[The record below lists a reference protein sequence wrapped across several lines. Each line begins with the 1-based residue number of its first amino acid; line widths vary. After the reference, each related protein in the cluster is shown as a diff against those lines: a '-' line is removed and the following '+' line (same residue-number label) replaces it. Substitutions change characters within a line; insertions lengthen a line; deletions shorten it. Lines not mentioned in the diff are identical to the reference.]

1 MKHFNCIDTS
11 CTFFITNIT
20 IENVTVNPL
29 YRKLHAQ
36 ISWITET
43 WYIQYNTGLTYSTL
57 SLFTTVVSLPQE
69 IIAQIAGKSYLG
81 GYNWFLFFIFF
92 YFVPVPFRCVF
103 YFCSVAIN
111 CFTVSGLTYSTLSLF
126 TTVVY
131 LITAFHLNG
140 WKLNAKLGAA
150 LMLWYL
156 LFMTFASMYELNVFG
171 DFNPPECSSSY

>member
-1 MKHFNCIDTS
+1 M
-11 CTFFITNIT
+11 
-20 IENVTVNPL
+20 NPL

-126 TTVVY
+126 TTSSLPQVWRTRPSPCSPRLCTWSPPSTSMAGNWMQSLVRLWCCGTFSSWRLPACTNWMSLGTSTLPNAVVH
-131 LITAFHLNG
+131 I
-140 WKLNAKLGAA
+140 KLWRL
-150 LMLWYL
+150 
-156 LFMTFASMYELNVFG
+156 
-171 DFNPPECSSSY
+171 